1 MTSNTATISV
11 GDTIDVGTSS
21 GIVRKI
27 VTGGPPPTI
36 KADMKGDITNGA
48 TVTFTRPT
56 AFSFTGVVD
65 TYTANGATGFVQ
77 YVNKGNKEIVLNN
90 SSGVFTANTTA
101 EDGFYRG
108 QVTNAAAQVFSVD
121 DYKYNILVPK
131 ISYLNYLDTDVSW
144 TTKTTD
150 TTYTID
156 GTATDIEAFENNEF
170 LLEEKIIAGRTSEIN
185 NTSSA
190 KTLTVTGTLT
200 SGTDRLSPV
209 VDIGRTR
216 SVVVVHNLVNNDNT
230 GEIRNN
236 GNAAARYI
244 TKKIVLADGQE
255 AEDIK
260 IVISAYKPSG
270 TEIDVYARVQNAE
283 DTDEFRNKQ
292 YTLLTQS
299 TPATARSSPINQ
311 DDFIEFEYGF
321 PSVNAT
327 SISAYNNGGNGDVVR
342 YYNTGGA
349 FFDTFKYFSVK
360 IVLRANASNLVP
372 RVKDL
377 RAIALQI

>member
-1 MTSNTATISV
+1 MCIR
-11 GDTIDVGTSS
+11 D
-21 GIVRKI
+21 R
-27 VTGGPPPTI
+27 
-36 KADMKGDITNGA
+36 
-48 TVTFTRPT
+48 
-56 AFSFTGVVD
+56 
-65 TYTANGATGFVQ
+65 
-77 YVNKGNKEIVLNN
+77 
-90 SSGVFTANTTA
+90 
-101 EDGFYRG
+101 
-108 QVTNAAAQVFSVD
+108 
-121 DYKYNILVPK
+121 
-131 ISYLNYLDTDVSW
+131 
-144 TTKTTD
+144 
-150 TTYTID
+150 
-156 GTATDIEAFENNEF
+156 DIEAFENNEF

-260 IVISAYKPSG
+260 IILDAYKPSG
-270 TEIDVYARVQNAE
+270 TEIDVYARIQSAE
-283 DTDEFRNKQ
+283 DTDEFRDKQ

-299 TPATARSSPINQ
+299 TPATARSSPVNQ
-311 DDFIEFEYGF
+311 NDFLEFEYGF
-321 PSVNAT
+321 PSTNAT
-327 SISAYNNGGNGDVVR
+327 SLSAYNNAGNGDVVR

-349 FFDTFKYFSVK
+349 FFDTFKYFSIK
-360 IVLRANASNLVP
+360 IVLRANVSNLVP